1 MLYSIILVL
10 QVFVIVSS
18 QDINDGERTL
28 LQAAYKNTLEN
39 LEQAEHYIKETR
51 KSLASLGELLKG
63 DTTTSTEDVNNKVED
78 EKNEMDDVY
87 KILDSKHAWERIDQ
101 QKRPEDTT
109 DPGADF
115 LSKVLTYSNK
125 RLQKEKS
132 EIDLSGFK
140 IRFVNDE
147 NRDYFIACIEF
158 GVDDNDQ
165 DLVISSYIRIH
176 NEFVIMFPE
185 WCGFG
190 VCLLQQR
197 EWRRHKLILVLRN
210 SMVSTDPGSLLMMS
224 FISMSNAD
232 ELFLALRFPQDK
244 NLTSYRNAKEELV
257 PSYGIQ
263 YINQSTIAYN
273 PRDFLEDIHLFTKI
287 ESPTTNLTY
296 VYSSTN
302 FQSNQSVSIYNE
314 TDENSI
320 TLSSTMA
327 IIDNSVDLSDP
338 LTNNGIYSTTLRFKS
353 RADAFIDWSLDIN
366 RMYRVFPNNESEPR
380 ALSETYMECYNT
392 ERPISVKRGAAFSV
406 QCRVSGITNPEIKVY
421 QMKTQ
426 NGRRTEDFPGFYIV
440 RLEGSIASSIIMTT
454 YSVQLEDGGEYS
466 IIAGSNGMYLQESFR
481 LDVTE
486 DEV

>member
-28 LQAAYKNTLEN
+28 LQAAYRNTLEN

-51 KSLASLGELLKG
+51 KRLASLGELLKG

-101 QKRPEDTT
+101 QKRPEHAT

-158 GVDDNDQ
+158 GVDDIDT
-165 DLVISSYIRIH
+165 DLVISSYIKIH

-210 SMVSTDPGSLLMMS
+210 SMVSTEPGSLLMLS
-224 FISMSNAD
+224 FISMSKAD
-232 ELFLALRFPQDK
+232 ELLLALRFPQDK
-244 NLTSYRNAKEELV
+244 NLTSYKNSKEELV

-263 YINQSTIAYN
+263 YINHSTIAYN
-273 PRDFLEDIHLFTKI
+273 PRDYLEDIHLFTKI
-287 ESPTTNLTY
+287 DSSTANLTS
-296 VYSSTN
+296 VESATK
-302 FQSNQSVSIYNE
+302 FHTNQSVSIYNE

-338 LTNNGIYSTTLRFKS
+338 LTNNGIYSTSLRFKS
-353 RADAFIDWSLDIN
+353 RDDAFIDWSLIIN
-366 RMYRVFPNNESEPR
+366 RVYRVFPQNQSKPN
-380 ALSETYMECYNT
+380 ALSEIYMKCNNIEEGLT
-392 ERPISVKRGAAFSV
+392 VKLGAAFSV
-406 QCRVSGITNPEIKVY
+406 ECKVSGMLSPEIRVY
-421 QMKTQ
+421 QTKNP
-426 NGRRTEDFPGFYIV
+426 NGRRTKDFPGFYIL
-440 RLEGSIASSIIMTT
+440 RLEDNIVSSVIITT
-454 YSVQLEDGGEYS
+454 YSVQLEDDGEYS